1 MKRAH
6 YPLLLA
12 TLVLAACAPSPR
24 SIDSGTADRP
34 AASAQSN
41 RTLSVVMR
49 VEPPDMLAGAV
60 DRSAIH
66 KPLFTA
72 ALGGWDRNDQ
82 PFPILAQSLPQ
93 LNTDTWRVLP
103 DGRMETVYKLRPG
116 LTWHDGHPLTVD
128 DFVFTRPTQLYV
140 VESGLEQIRP
150 EVREMDD
157 IVAVDSLTV
166 MIRWKRPF
174 SEAAAPEQIIFPR
187 HILEPALLQGDPE
200 AFRNH
205 AYWTHDYI
213 GAGPYRID
221 RWERGAFIEAT
232 AFEGFALGTPKIQR
246 VRLSWNNDTNVNM
259 TRLLSG
265 DGDIAL
271 DGSLRFE
278 QASVLRNQWR
288 ENGAVLLSPTSLRYI
303 QVQARPDYVNPKAL
317 LDPRG
322 RKALIH
328 AIDRPTLA
336 ETMLEDRTMVADTV
350 PPPTVGYYGE
360 IERVLTKYPYD
371 LRRTEQLMAELGYAK
386 GADGVYTS
394 PTDGRFRVE
403 TRGVSSGDE
412 ERDTTIVDDYF
423 RAGGFDSFI
432 NLLPS
437 STRAVDDKAKGTFPG
452 LTLNNNTLQRGL
464 GLTKWLTSNIG
475 SDADN
480 WVGGNRMGWSN
491 AEFDRLS
498 GEWTTSLNR
507 AEATQKL
514 TQMMKL
520 LNEEMPSLPLYFN
533 FRIIAHTAALQGP
546 EHFTPEAT
554 HYGNIHTW
562 SWR

>member
-1 MKRAH
+1 MKRVH
-6 YPLLLA
+6 YPLVLLA
-12 TLVLAACAPSPR
+12 VALAACAPTSR
-24 SIDSGTADRP
+24 STDPGPGGQTAD
-34 AASAQSN
+34 SVQSN
-41 RTLSVVMR
+41 RTLSIVMR

-82 PFPILAQSLPQ
+82 PFPVLAQEVPR
-93 LNTDTWRVLP
+93 LNTDTWRVFP
-103 DGRMETVYKLRPG
+103 DGRMETVYKLRQG
-116 LTWHDGHPLTVD
+116 LTWHDGHPLTAD
-128 DFVFTRPTQLYV
+128 DVAFSRAGQAFVI
-140 VESGLEQIRP
+140 ESGIEQIRP
-150 EVREMDD
+150 EFREIDE
-157 IVAVDSLTV
+157 IVAVDALTAV
-166 MIRWKRPF
+166 IRWKQPF
-174 SEAAAPEQIIFPR
+174 SEAAAPEQIIYPR
-187 HILEPALLQGDPE
+187 HLLEAALLQGDTE

-205 AYWTHDYI
+205 PYWTLDYI

-221 RWERGAFIEAT
+221 RWERGAFIEGV
-232 AFEGFALGTPKIQR
+232 AFPGFALGAPKIQR
-246 VRLSWNNDTNVNM
+246 VRLTWNNDTNVNM
-259 TRLLSG
+259 TRLLAG

-288 ENGAVLLSPTSLRYI
+288 ENGVVLLSPTSLRYI
-303 QVQARPDYVNPKAL
+303 QVQARPEYVSPKAL
-317 LDPRG
+317 LDSRA

-336 ETMLEDRTMVADTV
+336 ETMLEDRSMVADTV
-350 PPPTVGYYGE
+350 PPPTVGYYPE

-371 LRRTEQLMAELGYAK
+371 LRRTEQLMAELGYTK
-386 GADGVYTS
+386 GGDGAYTH
-394 PTDGRFRVE
+394 PTEGRFRME

-412 ERDTTIVDDYF
+412 ERDTTIVDNYF
-423 RAGGFDSFI
+423 REAGFDSYI

-437 STRAVDDKAKGTFPG
+437 SSRAVDDKMKGTFPSI
-452 LTLNNNTLQRGL
+452 TLNNNTLQRGL

-491 AEFDRLS
+491 PEFDRLS
-498 GEWTTSLNR
+498 NEWSTTLDR
-507 AEATQKL
+507 REATQKL
-514 TQMMKL
+514 AQMMKM
-520 LNEEMPSLPLYFN
+520 LNDEMPSLPLYYN
-533 FRIIAHTAALQGP
+533 FRIIAHTSALQGP

-554 HYGNIHTW
+554 LYGNVHTW
-562 SWR
+562 TWR

>member
-1 MKRAH
+1 MKRLA
-6 YPLLLA
+6 YAPLLVV
-12 TLVLAACAPSPR
+12 LVLAACAPAPR
-24 SIDSGTADRP
+24 SSDSGAADRP
-34 AASAQSN
+34 AGSAQSN
-41 RTLSVVMR
+41 RTLSIIMR
-49 VEPPDMLAGAV
+49 VEPPEILAGAV

-72 ALGGWDRNDQ
+72 TLGSWDRNDQ
-82 PFPILAQSLPQ
+82 PYPVLAEAVPQ
-93 LNTDTWRVLP
+93 LNTDTWRVFP
-103 DGRMETVYKLRPG
+103 DGRMETVYRLRPD
-116 LTWHDGHPLTVD
+116 LTWHDGHPLTAD
-128 DFVFTRPTQLYV
+128 DFVFTKPAQAFV
-140 VESGLEQIRP
+140 IESGIEQIRP
-150 EVREMDD
+150 ESREMDE
-157 IVAVDSLTV
+157 IVAQDPRTV
-166 MIRWKRPF
+166 VIRWKRPF
-174 SEAAAPEQIIFPR
+174 SEAPAPEQIVFPR

-205 AYWTHDYI
+205 SYWTLDYV

-221 RWERGAFIEAT
+221 RWERGAFIEGS
-232 AFEGFALGTPKIQR
+232 AFSGFALGAPQIQR
-246 VRLSWNNDTNVNM
+246 VRLTWNNDTNVNL

-265 DGDIAL
+265 DGDVAL

-278 QASVLRNQWR
+278 QANTLRNQWR
-288 ENGAVLLSPTSLRYI
+288 ENGVVLLSPTSLRYI
-303 QVQARPDYVNPKAL
+303 QVQARQDYVSPKAL
-317 LDPRG
+317 LDSRA

-328 AIDRPTLA
+328 AIDRATLA
-336 ETMLEDRTMVADTV
+336 ETMLEDRAMVADTV

-360 IERVLTKYPYD
+360 IDKVLTKYPYD

-386 GADGVYTS
+386 GADGVYTH
-394 PTDGRFRVE
+394 PTEGRFRLE

-412 ERDTTIVDDYF
+412 ERDTTIVDNFLRD
-423 RAGGFDSFI
+423 GGFDSYI

-437 STRAVDDKAKGTFPG
+437 STRAVDDRQKGTFPG

-475 SDADN
+475 SEADN

-491 AEFDRLS
+491 AEFDRIS
-498 GEWTTSLNR
+498 GEWATSLNH

-514 TQMMKL
+514 AQMMKL
-520 LNEEMPSLPLYFN
+520 LNDELPSLPLYYN

-554 HYGNIHTW
+554 LYGNVHTW
-562 SWR
+562 TWK